1 MLASFSKKS
10 KRGVKNMDLEA
21 NKEKKMFSSVHHNI
35 QLFY

>member
-1 MLASFSKKS
+1 MLASSSKKS

-21 NKEKKMFSSVHHNI
+21 NKEKEMFSSHHNN

>member
-1 MLASFSKKS
+1 MLASSSKKS

-21 NKEKKMFSSVHHNI
+21 NKEKEMFSSSHHNN